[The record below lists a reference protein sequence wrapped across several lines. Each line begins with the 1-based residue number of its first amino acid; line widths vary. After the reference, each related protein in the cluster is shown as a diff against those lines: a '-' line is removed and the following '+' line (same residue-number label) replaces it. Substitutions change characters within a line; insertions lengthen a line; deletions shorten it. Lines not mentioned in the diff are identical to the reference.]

1 MMKLVIVVVMT
12 SLEPKRTFR
21 KPISAPARPP
31 PITPLN
37 KASTR
42 CRMPGSGSGVM
53 PTKAATIAP
62 VTICPSTPR
71 LISVAFLPTIN
82 ARPVK
87 ISGVAWIRVLV
98 KERTDPSEP
107 SMITE

>member
-1 MMKLVIVVVMT
+1 
-12 SLEPKRTFR
+12 
-21 KPISAPARPP
+21 
-31 PITPLN
+31 
-37 KASTR
+37 
-42 CRMPGSGSGVM
+42 MPGSGSGVM